1 MEKSPAEV
9 YKEVYVGETCDFEK
23 SQQMQFILQYFSKR
37 GYNIRRVL
45 NQDNNLKTFYWYLTW
60 N

>member
-9 YKEVYVGETCDFEK
+9 YKEVYVGEVCDIEK
-23 SQQMQFILQYFSKR
+23 TKQMQYILQYFTKR
-37 GYNIRRVL
+37 GYNIRRIL
-45 NQDNNLKTFYWYLTW
+45 NTDTDMKTFYWYLTW

>member
-23 SQQMQFILQYFSKR
+23 SRQMQFILQYFSRR

-45 NQDNNLKTFYWYLTW
+45 NQDNNLKTFYW
-60 N
+60 